1 MSESVYHVAQLQESI
16 WFGCRWMVIFTLQL
30 ANLPKQLIK
39 AMKHLTTEW
48 CPTLHLMGEN
58 ETTTDVIKFLKAKYQ
73 GHSLSV
79 LLFIWTVNPLYFMLR
94 NIKGYSYRIKRT
106 NDITHNVFVND
117 LKLYISNINITEKQ
131 LDLVTTFS
139 KDMGI
144 TFAEDKCA
152 YQQLEN
158 GKLIKKHLSPQ
169 NEQPHHQTS

>member
-1 MSESVYHVAQLQESI
+1 
-16 WFGCRWMVIFTLQL
+16 
-30 ANLPKQLIK
+30 
-39 AMKHLTTEW
+39 
-48 CPTLHLMGEN
+48 
-58 ETTTDVIKFLKAKYQ
+58 
-73 GHSLSV
+73 
-79 LLFIWTVNPLYFMLR
+79 MLR